1 MNKYVLF
8 IGIGFELIGLIVVSI
23 LASNYFEEKYHT
35 KGTITAAAVLIALIG
50 WFIHI
55 YFLLSKVNKAT
66 EEDKKNDNT

>member
-8 IGIGFELIGLIVVSI
+8 IGIGFELIGLIVVS
-23 LASNYFEEKYHT
+23 LLVSNYFEEKYQT
-35 KGTITAAAVLIALIG
+35 KGTLTSVVILIALIG

-66 EEDKKNDNT
+66 EVDKKNDNT